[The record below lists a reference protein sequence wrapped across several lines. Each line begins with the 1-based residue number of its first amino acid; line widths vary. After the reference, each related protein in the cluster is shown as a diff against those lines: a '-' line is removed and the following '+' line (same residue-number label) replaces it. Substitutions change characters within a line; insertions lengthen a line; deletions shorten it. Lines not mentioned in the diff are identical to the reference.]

1 MADDNAQAPIATDTQ
16 TESGETSANTSKPE
30 FIQDKFWDAERNE
43 VNLENLAS
51 SYNSLEKKL
60 GSRTEDLSKQIREDL
75 EMEKLKSAPEEYKV
89 NLPELPENVDVSVS
103 DDMEIVQWWKDT
115 AKKNGLSQEQFDQG
129 VEMFVNNA
137 MATLPDINAEMQKLG
152 DNAKERVEAAELWS
166 KKNLSP
172 ESYQTF
178 SSVASTAE
186 GVKVIE
192 EIMKMTKDSPMPSTP
207 TQVSV
212 APNLQDLK
220 SMINDPRY
228 YDSNRRDPAYVKRVE
243 ELFEKAYQ
251 NKQG

>member
-89 NLPELPENVDVSVS
+89 NLPELPENVDVTVS

-137 MATLPDINAEMQKLG
+137 IATLPDMNAEMQKLG